1 MCLAET
7 IGEWG
12 SMDIWMG
19 GYITVRV
26 NGVEVNSVPQG
37 EQRGLFYGLENRD
50 AGSSI
55 YFRSLTFEPNFN

>member
-1 MCLAET
+1 
-7 IGEWG
+7 
-12 SMDIWMG
+12 MDIWMG